1 MPPTVDPNTSVAR
14 CHDEPMYDE
23 ILYEVN
29 DPVAVITLNRPDAL
43 NAWTDTMGGEITD
56 AIQRAAADKSVV
68 GIVVTGAGRAFCA
81 GADMNLL
88 SGIAAGGDGGG
99 VAAAPR
105 AARPPDAEAAAD
117 RSDDRAGDFAG
128 RFPYL
133 MTIDKPIIAA
143 VNGAVAGMAYPF
155 ALCCDLRVVTPDA
168 LFLTAF
174 AQRGLIAEWG
184 LSWVLPRLVGP
195 AVALDLLMSSRK
207 VKGEEAL
214 ALGLANYLVQPD
226 ELLDFCRNYIVDLAT
241 KCSPASMAVM
251 KHQVYEQLHAGL
263 GPAERDAQRL
273 MLESF
278 GRPDFKEGVRSFVE
292 KRPPQF
298 PRIGD

>member
-1 MPPTVDPNTSVAR
+1 
-14 CHDEPMYDE
+14 MYDE
-23 ILYEVN
+23 ILYEVD

-43 NAWTDTMGGEITD
+43 NAWTDAMGGEITD

-99 VAAAPR
+99 VAAAPER
-105 AARPPDAEAAAD
+105 ARPPEGEPGRD
-117 RSDDRAGDFAG
+117 SDGDFAG

-195 AVALDLLMSSRK
+195 AVALDLLLSSRR

-214 ALGLANYLVQPD
+214 ALGLANYLVPPE

-251 KHQVYEQLHAGL
+251 KRQVYEQLHAGL
-263 GPAERDAQRL
+263 GPAEREAQRL
-273 MLESF
+273 MVASF
-278 GRPDFKEGVRSFVE
+278 GRPDFKEGVTSFVE

>member
-1 MPPTVDPNTSVAR
+1 
-14 CHDEPMYDE
+14 MYDE
-23 ILYEVN
+23 ILYEVD
-29 DPVAVITLNRPDAL
+29 DPVAVITLNRPEAL
-43 NAWTDTMGGEITD
+43 NAWTDAMGGEITD
-56 AIQRAAADKSVV
+56 AMQRAAADKSVV

-99 VAAAPR
+99 VAAAPER
-105 AARPPDAEAAAD
+105 CTAARGRARPPN
-117 RSDDRAGDFAG
+117 SDGDFAG

-195 AVALDLLMSSRK
+195 AVALDLLFSSRR

-214 ALGLANYLVQPD
+214 ALGLANYLVPPE

-251 KHQVYEQLHAGL
+251 KRQVYEQLHAGL

-273 MLESF
+273 MVASF
-278 GRPDFKEGVRSFVE
+278 GRPDFKEGVTSFVE